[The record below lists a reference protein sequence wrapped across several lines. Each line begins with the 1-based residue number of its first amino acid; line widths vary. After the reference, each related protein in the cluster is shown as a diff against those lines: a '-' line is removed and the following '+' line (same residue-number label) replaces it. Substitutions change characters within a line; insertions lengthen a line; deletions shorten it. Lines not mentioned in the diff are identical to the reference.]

1 MVAAGAGFIGVGAA
15 LFFVFWLALAIPTS
29 VIAYRAGYPRWIA
42 YVAWCPGVMLYPCTA
57 IYSWFPD
64 LPGRGAA
71 MAFST
76 WFFWV
81 PGALVLW
88 VVSFNKSRTAE
99 VHKTDNA

>member
-1 MVAAGAGFIGVGAA
+1 
-15 LFFVFWLALAIPTS
+15 
-29 VIAYRAGYPRWIA
+29 
-42 YVAWCPGVMLYPCTA
+42 
-57 IYSWFPD
+57 
-64 LPGRGAA
+64 